1 MHEQKFLIQLY
12 EILNNPEYS
21 DCISWDETGKL
32 IEIKD
37 KNKLAET
44 ACKTYFGHSNYL
56 SFTKQLNL
64 YDFIKEKKKDKK
76 SIKYKHKDLK
86 FVKTAKREE
95 ILKIKKNEKQK
106 EETTKPNNIFEDKK
120 IKQKADPKKIE
131 NLLQKK
137 RFNEKEL
144 DEIFNYLDEDN
155 ELEKIKDGIKSLNEA
170 KQKIDEKF
178 K

>member
-21 DCISWDETGKL
+21 DYISWDETGKL

-37 KNKLAET
+37 KKKLAET

-64 YDFIKEKKKDKK
+64 YDFIKEKKKDRKL
-76 SIKYKHKDLK
+76 IKYKHKDLK
-86 FVKTAKREE
+86 FVKSAKREE

-106 EETTKPNNIFEDKK
+106 EETNKQNNILEDKK
-120 IKQKADPKKIE
+120 IKEKIE
-131 NLLQKK
+131 TLLQKK
-137 RFNEKEL
+137 RFNEREL

-170 KQKIDEKF
+170 KQKIEEKY